1 MRKLFFFMMITVN
14 GLYERGPWGI
24 DWHNTDDEFNEF
36 AIAQLDLMGTLV
48 FGRRTYEGMV
58 GYWPTPEAIA
68 SDPVVAAK
76 MNRLPKIVVSRT
88 LERASWS
95 NTRVIKDPAEIAA
108 LKAEPGKDI
117 LLIGSSDLATSLAT
131 LGLIDEYRLIVN
143 PIAFG
148 EGKPVLKGLR
158 ADLSLKLEQTR
169 TFKNGNVLL
178 SYVPTV

>member
-1 MRKLFFFMMITVN
+1 MGHRLAQH
-14 GLYERGPWGI
+14 GR
-24 DWHNTDDEFNEF
+24 EFQEF

-76 MNRLPKIVVSRT
+76 INRLPKIVVSRT

-108 LKAEPGKDI
+108 LKGEPGKDI

-131 LGLIDEYRLIVN
+131 LGLIDEYRLMVN

-148 EGKPVLKGLR
+148 EGKPVLKGLG
-158 ADLSLKLEQTR
+158 ADLSLQLEKTR

-178 SYVPTV
+178 YYVPKT